1 MHGKRNSIKKRR
13 NRTIARIYTEIRIS
27 HKTIEEKQE
36 YEIALDKA
44 LKKHGYKTRTE
55 FIQEKIR
62 ELIKSG

>member
-1 MHGKRNSIKKRR
+1 M
-13 NRTIARIYTEIRIS
+13 ARIYTEIRLS

-36 YEIALDKA
+36 YETALDKA

-62 ELIKSG
+62 ELIKNG

>member
-1 MHGKRNSIKKRR
+1 M
-13 NRTIARIYTEIRIS
+13 ARIYTEIRIS
-27 HKTIEEKQE
+27 HKTLEEKQE
-36 YEIALDKA
+36 YEEALDKA

>member
-1 MHGKRNSIKKRR
+1 MHGKRNSM
-13 NRTIARIYTEIRIS
+13 ARIYTEIRIS
-27 HKTIEEKQE
+27 HKTLEEKQE
-36 YEIALDKA
+36 YEEALDKA